1 MEIPLCCVLK
11 QECIL
16 SSQLES
22 AGSLRSADPLL
33 LHCHRVEFLHLINSR
48 PFSSWFASKINQQPI
63 SAWQCPAAQSLV
75 QAGVVASWRLSGSP
89 WSIVLSGDLGDMP
102 LSTALAQSF
111 LSSCLRLDGLQL
123 ESCGRLGPFVT
134 HIFFFSLNLM
144 KTQGEHRFV
153 DSSVT
158 LWWLG
163 ISISQRRNFSPLPE
177 ERHKWVWKTCSVDS
191 CEAIVV
197 CFFVVLVC

>member
-22 AGSLRSADPLL
+22 AESLKSTDPVL
-33 LHCHRVEFLHLINSR
+33 LHCHKVEFLHLINSG

-63 SAWQCPAAQSLV
+63 SAWQCPAARPLV
-75 QAGVVASWRLSGSP
+75 QAGVVDSWRLSGSS
-89 WSIVLSGDLGDMP
+89 WSVVLSGDLGDMP

-111 LSSCLRLDGLQL
+111 LSSCSRLDALQL

-134 HIFFFSLNLM
+134 HALFFNLNLM
-144 KTQGEHRFV
+144 KTQGEHHFV
-153 DSSVT
+153 DSSMT

-163 ISISQRRNFSPLPE
+163 ISISQRRNFSPSLE
-177 ERHKWVWKTCSVDS
+177 ERHKWVWKMCSVGS
-191 CEAIVV
+191 YEAVV
-197 CFFVVLVC
+197 ACFFVVLVC